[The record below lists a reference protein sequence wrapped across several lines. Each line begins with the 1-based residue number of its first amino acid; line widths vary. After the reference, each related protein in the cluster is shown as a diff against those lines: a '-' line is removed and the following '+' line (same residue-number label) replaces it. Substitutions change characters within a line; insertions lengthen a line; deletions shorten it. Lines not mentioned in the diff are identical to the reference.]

1 MSLLSNNTLS
11 LYIPRVFPNVNEER
25 VKAIFNSLDIGD
37 VSHVDFIKKHGKD
50 GQIYNSLYIH
60 FGLWYNNKGAAN
72 FQENVLNPNKE
83 AKLVYDDP
91 WYWIV
96 LENTSSKKLEESQ
109 KKKINFPLTT
119 GFHLNKCDECDEFDE
134 YFNYSEME
142 FVQKIEDEIQIS
154 KLDRDHTNT
163 QLKWIEIF
171 QKENEELK
179 NNLKESNEEL
189 NEFREYNG
197 KLEYMLENERTENF
211 YLTREIG
218 SLNGSN
224 KNLLDELQYQILE
237 NDNLMSEIDNLKKKI
252 ESLTQK

>member
-1 MSLLSNNTLS
+1 M
-11 LYIPRVFPNVNEER
+11 I
-25 VKAIFNSLDIGD
+25 I
-37 VSHVDFIKKHGKD
+37 
-50 GQIYNSLYIH
+50 
-60 FGLWYNNKGAAN
+60 
-72 FQENVLNPNKE
+72 
-83 AKLVYDDP
+83 
-91 WYWIV
+91 
-96 LENTSSKKLEESQ
+96 
-109 KKKINFPLTT
+109 KINP
-119 GFHLNKCDECDEFDE
+119 
-134 YFNYSEME
+134 
-142 FVQKIEDEIQIS
+142 IQIS

-163 QLKWIEIF
+163 QLKWIEVF

-252 ESLTQK
+252 ELLTQK